1 MWPFRFD
8 GNGGV
13 AACPPGYAVARPA
26 FAAVRFLVGEV
37 DWRRCGLGRKHGVR
51 PVLHRNRQMMGI
63 RARSILK
70 IKHLACA
77 PVDLSGVASI
87 ARP

>member
-37 DWRRCGLGRKHGVR
+37 DWRPLRPGSQAWRPTSAAPQPANDGHQGKIDSENQAFGVR
-51 PVLHRNRQMMGI
+51 PG
-63 RARSILK
+63 
-70 IKHLACA
+70 
-77 PVDLSGVASI
+77 
-87 ARP
+87 